1 MDGFVVHEI
10 AADVVVR
17 VTRPMPDLSPA
28 LDRAVERLWRA
39 ACQRVSSG
47 GAGQLFNGRVFS
59 ADRITRS
66 DITGHMTEFRR
77 IVAQMDDPSL
87 APALE
92 LRPLAVCGVLRC
104 AGSGVLRCA
113 GSGVLRR
120 AGGGVL
126 RGTGSGVLRG
136 TGSGVLRSAGG
147 VVIGR
152 RPAAAVYQPGMW
164 QLPPAGSV
172 DANAL
177 RPDNRIDLAGQILA
191 ELHEELGLSP
201 IDVSAP
207 VPLCI
212 VEHPGSRVADLGLAM
227 TTHLDADTIRATHQ
241 ASGNTE
247 YDPLLVVPDAEIAAF
262 VASAGADLV
271 PPAREFLARIGL
283 LTYGLSPPTGP

>member
-28 LDRAVERLWRA
+28 LDQAVERLWRA

-66 DITGHMTEFRR
+66 EITGHMTEFRR

-87 APALE
+87 APTLE

-113 GSGVLRR
+113 GSDVLTCAGSGLLRS

-126 RGTGSGVLRG
+126 H
-136 TGSGVLRSAGG
+136 SAGG

-152 RPAAAVYQPGMW
+152 RPSAAVYQPGMW

-247 YDPLLVVPDAEIAAF
+247 YDPLLVVPDAELAAF

-283 LTYGLSPPTGP
+283 LPYGLSPPAGP

>member
-1 MDGFVVHEI
+1 MDGFIVHEI
-10 AADVVVR
+10 AADVVVH

-28 LDRAVERLWRA
+28 LDRVVERLWLT
-39 ACQRVSSG
+39 ACHRVSSG

-59 ADRITRS
+59 ADRIGDS
-66 DITGHMTEFRR
+66 EITGHMTEFRR
-77 IVAQMDDPSL
+77 IVAQMDDPLL
-87 APALE
+87 AEALG
-92 LRPLAVCGVLRC
+92 LRPLAVCGVVRC
-104 AGSGVLRCA
+104 
-113 GSGVLRR
+113 
-120 AGGGVL
+120 
-126 RGTGSGVLRG
+126 
-136 TGSGVLRSAGG
+136 AGG

-201 IDVSAP
+201 TMVSAP
-207 VPLCI
+207 RPICI
-212 VEHPGSRVADLGLAM
+212 VEHPGSRVSDLGLAM
-227 TTHLDADTIRATHQ
+227 TTRLDAETIRATHR

-247 YDPLLVVPDAEIAAF
+247 YDPLLVVPEAELGTF

-271 PPAREFLARIGL
+271 PPAREFLARLGL
-283 LTYGLSPPTGP
+283 LPYGLSPPTGP

>member
-1 MDGFVVHEI
+1 MDGFIVHEI

-28 LDRAVERLWRA
+28 LDRAVELLWLA
-39 ACQRVSSG
+39 ACDRVSSG
-47 GAGQLFNGRVFS
+47 GAGRLFNGRVFS

-66 DITGHMTEFRR
+66 EITGHMTEFRR
-77 IVAQMDDPSL
+77 IVAQMDDTSL
-87 APALE
+87 AEALD

-104 AGSGVLRCA
+104 
-113 GSGVLRR
+113 
-120 AGGGVL
+120 
-126 RGTGSGVLRG
+126 T
-136 TGSGVLRSAGG
+136 GG

-152 RPAAAVYQPGMW
+152 RPPAAVYQPGMW

-201 IDVSAP
+201 IDVTAP

-212 VEHPGSRVADLGLAM
+212 VEHPGSRVSDLGLAM
-227 TTHLDADTIRATHQ
+227 TTHLDADTIRATHR

-247 YDPLLVVPDAEIAAF
+247 YDPLLVVSEAELGGF
-262 VASAGADLV
+262 VASAGRDLV
-271 PPAREFLARIGL
+271 PPAREFLSRIGL
-283 LTYGLSPPTGP
+283 LAYGLSPPTGP